1 MRVRCGCRCIG
12 VLWVVCVL
20 LLCVLLWRML
30 RLLLLLCVGRQNIL
44 RV

>member
-1 MRVRCGCRCIG
+1 